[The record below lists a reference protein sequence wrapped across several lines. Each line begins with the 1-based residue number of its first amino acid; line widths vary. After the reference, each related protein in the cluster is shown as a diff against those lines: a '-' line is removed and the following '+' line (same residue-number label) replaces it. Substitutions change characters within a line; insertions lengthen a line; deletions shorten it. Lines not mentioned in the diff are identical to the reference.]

1 MNSMMADF
9 IAILGWALINFIW
22 QGLAIGMAAALLL
35 AALRNAR
42 PQARYAVVCIAL
54 ACCLLLPIAGIWRG
68 LQADT
73 VVPVLTHAMPVQSA
87 AVPSPVAV
95 TPLPIWHSA
104 VQGRLSWVVIAWS
117 LGAGLLALRMALG
130 LAWVGR
136 LNASAGAVDA
146 QWQARLDRLACAMK
160 IRHPV
165 WLRLGDGI
173 DGPIAAGWWR
183 PVVLVPAALI
193 ARMPTELL
201 EALLAHELA
210 HVRRRDYVVNLLQ
223 CAVEALLFYH
233 PVVWWLSRQIRIER
247 EQIADDLAL
256 TAIGEPRRLALA
268 LQHLDLFQR
277 EETRLANAYFV
288 PAANGGNLMMRIQR
302 LLRPTRH
309 LLTWNMALP
318 ILGLAAVCLAVNAR
332 ENAVPAVAAS
342 SATVA
347 TIATAPIPAT
357 PATPAKPATPATP
370 ATDKPIKTKGT
381 LRVGSRKEAHDSYAM
396 VRENSDELMLSGH
409 VDDIHA
415 IKRARQHVR
424 GDFLWFR
431 RGATAY
437 VVQDSSLLA
446 KAAAAWQPTE
456 AVGNKMEALEKQ
468 MRPHSAKMEALGKQM
483 EAASER
489 GEPISEEMDKIGK
502 KMEPLGRQQAALGK
516 KMEQL
521 GRQMASSRN
530 DDEREQ
536 LRRQMGALQAKM
548 EVLSEQMESL
558 GEIMER
564 QGEQLERAHQPM
576 EALGKQME
584 VAGKPMEALGD
595 KMEVL
600 GEQMDVLSKEADR
613 KVKRLID
620 EAIRNGKAVRTD
632 SISRL

>member
-1 MNSMMADF
+1 MNSMMAEF
-9 IAILGWALINFIW
+9 VAILGWALINFLW

-35 AALRNAR
+35 TVLRNAR
-42 PQARYAVVCIAL
+42 PQARYAVACIAL
-54 ACCLLLPIAGIWRG
+54 ACCLVLPIASIVHA
-68 LQADT
+68 LQSDT
-73 VVPVLTHAMPVQSA
+73 NVPVVTHATLVQSTT
-87 AVPSPVAV
+87 VSSSVSV
-95 TPLPIWHSA
+95 TPVPMWHSM
-104 VQGRLSWVVIAWS
+104 VQGQIQWIVVAWS

-136 LNASAGAVDA
+136 LKASAGVVDA
-146 QWQARLDRLACAMK
+146 QWQARLDRLACALD

-165 WLRLGDGI
+165 WLRIGEGI

-210 HVRRRDYVVNLLQ
+210 HIRRRDYLINLMQ

-233 PVVWWLSRQIRIER
+233 PVTWWLSRQIRIER

-256 TAIGEPRRLALA
+256 TAVGEPRRLALA

-277 EETRLANAYFV
+277 EETRLADAYFV

-309 LLTWNMALP
+309 VLTWNMALP

-332 ENAVPAVAAS
+332 ENAVS
-342 SATVA
+342 
-347 TIATAPIPAT
+347 TIATTPQTRAT
-357 PATPAKPATPATP
+357 PALVA
-370 ATDKPIKTKGT
+370 PIKTRGT
-381 LRVGSRKEAHDSYAM
+381 LRLGAHGKSHESYAM
-396 VRENSDELMLSGH
+396 VREGSDELMLSGDI
-409 VDDIHA
+409 DDISA
-415 IKRARQHVR
+415 IKRAQQHVH

-437 VVQDSSLLA
+437 VVQDSTLLA
-446 KAAAAWQPTE
+446 KATAAWQPTE
-456 AVGNKMEALEKQ
+456 AVGDKLEALDKQ
-468 MRPHSAKMEALGKQM
+468 MRPHASKMEALGKQM
-483 EAASER
+483 EAASQR
-489 GEPISEEMDKIGK
+489 GEPYSAQMEQIGK
-502 KMEPLGRQQAALGK
+502 RMEPLARQQEALGR

-521 GRQMASSRN
+521 GKQMASSDSDARR
-530 DDEREQ
+530 DQLGRE
-536 LRRQMGALQAKM
+536 MEALQSKM
-548 EVLSEQMESL
+548 EVLSEQMEKLS
-558 GEIMER
+558 EVMER
-564 QGEQLERAHQPM
+564 HSGELEKAHQPM

-584 VAGKPMEALGD
+584 AAGKPMEALGD

-600 GEQMDVLSKEADR
+600 GEQMDALSKEADR
-613 KVKRLID
+613 KVKLLID
-620 EAIRNGKAVRTD
+620 EAMRNGKAVRAD